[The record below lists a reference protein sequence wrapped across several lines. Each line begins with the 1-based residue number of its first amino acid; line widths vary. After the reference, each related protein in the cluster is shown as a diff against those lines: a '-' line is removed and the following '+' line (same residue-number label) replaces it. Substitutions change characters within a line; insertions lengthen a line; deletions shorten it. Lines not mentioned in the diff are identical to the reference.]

1 MNEEIAVIEHEDL
14 TPAPANLFGVS
25 DPIEVIQRATSVASA
40 LKTVLGKQG
49 LIQKIGEREHP
60 KVEAWTLLGSMLG
73 VFPVC
78 VWTKP
83 LENGWEARVE
93 ARTRTG
99 EVVGAAEAECLRSEK
114 RWSSA
119 DDYALRSMAQTR
131 ATSRALRQPLG
142 FVMTLGG
149 YDATPAEEMPAQ
161 SATEASEGI
170 TNAQMKLIAV
180 LIKEL
185 EEQFPKAEGQ
195 LSYVGDLREKFHV
208 KSRKDMTK
216 QQASDAIEWLEGQK
230 API

>member
-1 MNEEIAVIEHEDL
+1 V
-14 TPAPANLFGVS
+14 
-25 DPIEVIQRATSVASA
+25 
-40 LKTVLGKQG
+40 
-49 LIQKIGEREHP
+49 QKIGEREHP

-83 LENGWEARVE
+83 LDNGWEARVE
-93 ARTRTG
+93 ARTRMG
-99 EVVGAAEAECLRSEK
+99 EVVGAAEAECLRSER
-114 RWSSA
+114 RWASA

-161 SATEASEGI
+161 SSTEASGDVKMI
-170 TNAQMKLIAV
+170 TNAQLGKIGAMC
-180 LIKEL
+180 KEL
-185 EEQFPKAEGQ
+185 TEKYPPAEGQ
-195 LSYVGDLREKFHV
+195 LSWEGNVRERYKV
-208 KSRKDMTK
+208 ASRKDMTR

-230 API
+230 VPI